1 MQREQTQPFHQEPD
15 CATGGEKHSDI
26 SPRCLLA
33 SPAISVSVW
42 LGAETDSSI
51 SQREVTEG
59 DNTSGNPST
68 GDDTSMSSSEEGPT
82 PLFPPQLV
90 RKEGGGSRGNSEECQ
105 TLLYLR
111 ESDSDTSQRGTEEM
125 LGHPSTGSEPVHGR
139 QESATEENSAE
150 GAYEAD
156 GLLYRPPKRRNRRTR
171 CDPVK
176 MPRSLSVEVPLPG
189 RAFGTLPISSNQ
201 RKNLLN
207 SGLLLTGS
215 ESEDSP
221 ESTMTAN
228 SYICIECGQSFT
240 FEVDFLEHLKTH
252 SPVNLEA
259 DTEAAAG
266 SHGGESDIKI
276 LTVDLKKAGR
286 EFICIECGKTF
297 IGKSNLI
304 VHQRTHTGEK
314 PYGCMF
320 CGKHF
325 GRSSVLRKHERIH
338 TGEKPYTCL
347 YCGKQFSQN
356 SGLKNHERIHTGE
369 KPYACLECGRRFSQS
384 ADLMVHYR
392 THTGEKPFIC
402 VECGNSFIRSSDLV
416 IHQRTHSGIKPFT
429 CTECGKSFSQRSQI
443 IRHRRTHTGE
453 RPFTCDVCRKSFI
466 LSSELKKHHRVHTG
480 EKPYKCKECGKS
492 FRHCSNMS
500 RHQKMHSEV
509 EVLIL

>member
-1 MQREQTQPFHQEPD
+1 MSQASLFRQGSAIDTLQQRSATHEMLETSHTESQTVYSTKDMTAVQNLEQTYGNDE
-15 CATGGEKHSDI
+15 T
-26 SPRCLLA
+26 PR
-33 SPAISVSVW
+33 
-42 LGAETDSSI
+42 
-51 SQREVTEG
+51 
-59 DNTSGNPST
+59 
-68 GDDTSMSSSEEGPT
+68 
-82 PLFPPQLV
+82 
-90 RKEGGGSRGNSEECQ
+90 
-105 TLLYLR
+105 
-111 ESDSDTSQRGTEEM
+111 
-125 LGHPSTGSEPVHGR
+125 
-139 QESATEENSAE
+139 
-150 GAYEAD
+150 
-156 GLLYRPPKRRNRRTR
+156 RRNRRTR

-176 MPRSLSVEVPLPG
+176 MPQTLAVDVPLPSK
-189 RAFGTLPISSNQ
+189 AFGNLLITSNQ
-201 RKNLLN
+201 RRSLINP
-207 SGLLLTGS
+207 GVCFGGS

-221 ESTMTAN
+221 ESSLTISSS
-228 SYICIECGQSFT
+228 SYICIECGQSFSH
-240 FEVDFLEHLKTH
+240 EVKYLEHQKLH
-252 SPVNLEA
+252 SPLNLELSPML
-259 DTEAAAG
+259 AASSGICDGHTKFQA
-266 SHGGESDIKI
+266 SEQKR
-276 LTVDLKKAGR
+276 TGR
-286 EFICIECGKTF
+286 EFVCTDCGKTF

-314 PYGCMF
+314 PYGCIF

-338 TGEKPYTCL
+338 TGEKPYTCV

-369 KPYACLECGRRFSQS
+369 KPYACIECGRRFSQS

-402 VECGNSFIRSSDLV
+402 IECGNSFIRSSDLV

-429 CTECGKSFSQRSQI
+429 CTDCGKSFSQRSQI

-500 RHQKMHSEV
+500 RHQKMHGEL
-509 EVLIL
+509 EVL

>member
-1 MQREQTQPFHQEPD
+1 MACKPQALSVARVQVHLSLLVYSVREEQ
-15 CATGGEKHSDI
+15 S
-26 SPRCLLA
+26 
-33 SPAISVSVW
+33 SVES
-42 LGAETDSSI
+42 TCTM
-51 SQREVTEG
+51 SQKEENNDVPG
-59 DNTSGNPST
+59 PSNN
-68 GDDTSMSSSEEGPT
+68 GLCFGVSEERADCLIPA
-82 PLFPPQLV
+82 
-90 RKEGGGSRGNSEECQ
+90 GGDVNLMQSDGFLIYRDECQ
-105 TLLYLR
+105 TPLYAPEGREAENEILR
-111 ESDSDTSQRGTEEM
+111 YCSKD
-125 LGHPSTGSEPVHGR
+125 LGHQRKDST
-139 QESATEENSAE
+139 TEDMASNV
-150 GAYEAD
+150 
-156 GLLYRPPKRRNRRTR
+156 LYIPPRRRNRRTK

-176 MPRSLSVEVPLPG
+176 MPRSLSIDIPLSG
-189 RAFGTLPISSNQ
+189 RTFGNLPMSSHQ
-201 RKNLLN
+201 CHNLLN
-207 SGLLLTGS
+207 ASLCIAGY

-221 ESTMTAN
+221 ESSRVISSN
-228 SYICIECGQSFT
+228 SYICVECGQSFSYQLAYV
-240 FEVDFLEHLKTH
+240 EHQKLHKPVCLAVD
-252 SPVNLEA
+252 SM
-259 DTEAAAG
+259 EAAASQTCG
-266 SHGGESDIKI
+266 SDTKMRAIDQKR
-276 LTVDLKKAGR
+276 TGR
-286 EFICIECGKTF
+286 EFVCTECGKTF

-314 PYGCMF
+314 PYGCIF

-369 KPYACLECGRRFSQS
+369 KPYACVECGRRFSQS

-402 VECGNSFIRSSDLV
+402 IECGNSFIRSSDLV

-429 CTECGKSFSQRSQI
+429 CSECGKSFSQRSQI

-480 EKPYKCKECGKS
+480 EKPYQCKECGKS

-500 RHQKMHSEV
+500 RHQKMHLDG
-509 EVLIL
+509 EVLAM